1 MDAEDSYRKE
11 RIETD
16 DKRIDIV
23 VKDDDV
29 LIEVKRGTVFTGSSW
44 IRLDWETWNKVNIIV
59 RRLKSNTNMKIIKEK
74 KISGFLKSEEEIIVR
89 LIDELIEIEDV
100 GIRKS
105 GKTIRLGNI
114 FLYREEWERVKRCVD
129 ELIEETT
136 KKKKLHR

>member
-1 MDAEDSYRKE
+1 MDEKDSYRKE
-11 RIETD
+11 QIETD
-16 DKRIDIV
+16 DERIDIV

-59 RRLKSNTNMKIIKEK
+59 RRLKSNTNMKIIKER

-114 FLYREEWERVKRCVD
+114 FLYREEWEEVKKCID
-129 ELIEETT
+129 ELIEGTT
-136 KKKKLHR
+136 KKETP

>member
-1 MDAEDSYRKE
+1 MLDSKMDIEESYKKE

-16 DKRIDIV
+16 NERIDIV

-29 LIEVKRGTVFTGSSW
+29 LIEVERGTVFTGNSW

-89 LIDELIEIEDV
+89 ILDGLIEIEDV

-105 GKTIRLGNI
+105 GKTVRLGNI
-114 FLYREEWERVKRCVD
+114 YLYREEWEEVKKCID
-129 ELIEETT
+129 ELIKEVE
-136 KKKKLHR
+136 

>member
-1 MDAEDSYRKE
+1 MDVEDSYRKE

-23 VKDDDV
+23 VKNDDV
-29 LIEVKRGTVFTGSSW
+29 LIEVERGAVFTGSSW

-59 RRLKSNTNMKIIKEK
+59 KRLKSNTNMKIIKEK

-100 GIRKS
+100 GIRKD
-105 GKTIRLGNI
+105 GKTTRLGNI
-114 FLYREEWERVKRCVD
+114 FLYREEWEEVKKCVD
-129 ELIEETT
+129 ELIEEAG
-136 KKKKLHR
+136 

>member
-1 MDAEDSYRKE
+1 MDVEDFYRKE

-44 IRLDWETWNKVNIIV
+44 IRLDWETWNKVNVIV
-59 RRLKSNTNMKIIKEK
+59 KRLKSNTNMKIIKEK
-74 KISGFLKSEEEIIVR
+74 KINGFLKSDEEIIVR
-89 LIDELIEIEDV
+89 ILDGLIEIEEV

-105 GKTIRLGNI
+105 GGRTRLGHVY
-114 FLYREEWERVKRCVD
+114 LYREEWEEVKKCID
-129 ELIEETT
+129 ELIEEAG
-136 KKKKLHR
+136 

>member
-1 MDAEDSYRKE
+1 MDTEDSYRKE

-16 DKRIDIV
+16 DETIDIV

-29 LIEVKRGTVFTGSSW
+29 LIEVERGTVFTGSSW
-44 IRLDWETWNKVNIIV
+44 IRLDWEIWNKVNIIV

-74 KISGFLKSEEEIIVR
+74 KINGFLKSEEEIRVR

-100 GIRKS
+100 GIRD

-114 FLYREEWERVKRCVD
+114 YLYREEWEEVKKCID
-129 ELIEETT
+129 ELIEER
-136 KKKKLHR
+136 KL

>member
-1 MDAEDSYRKE
+1 MDIENSYRKE

-16 DKRIDIV
+16 EERIDIV
-23 VKDDDV
+23 VDDEDV
-29 LIEVKRGTVFTGSSW
+29 LIEVERGTVFTGSSW

-74 KISGFLKSEEEIIVR
+74 KINGFLNSEEEIRVR

-100 GIRKS
+100 GIRD

-114 FLYREEWERVKRCVD
+114 YLYREEWKRVKNCID
-129 ELIEETT
+129 GLIEEVE
-136 KKKKLHR
+136 

>member
-1 MDAEDSYRKE
+1 MDVEDSYRKE

-16 DKRIDIV
+16 DQMIDIV

-29 LIEVKRGTVFTGSSW
+29 MIEAENWFNIYAGNNW

-89 LIDELIEIEDV
+89 LVDELIEIEDV
-100 GIRKS
+100 GIRRS

-114 FLYREEWERVKRCVD
+114 YLYREEWERAKKCVD
-129 ELIEETT
+129 ELIEE
-136 KKKKLHR
+136 R

>member
-1 MDAEDSYRKE
+1 MDVEDSYRKE

-16 DKRIDIV
+16 DETIDIV

-29 LIEVKRGTVFTGSSW
+29 LIEVERGTVFTGSSW

-74 KISGFLKSEEEIIVR
+74 KINGFLNSEEEIRVR
-89 LIDELIEIEDV
+89 LIDQLIEIENV
-100 GIRKS
+100 GNED

-114 FLYREEWERVKRCVD
+114 YLYREEWERVKKCID
-129 ELIEETT
+129 ELIEEVG
-136 KKKKLHR
+136 

>member
-1 MDAEDSYRKE
+1 MDVEDSYRKE

-23 VKDDDV
+23 VKDEDV
-29 LIEVKRGTVFTGSSW
+29 LIEVERGTVFTGSSW

-59 RRLKSNTNMKIIKEK
+59 KRLKSNTNMKIIKEK

-100 GIRKS
+100 GIRKD

-114 FLYREEWERVKRCVD
+114 FLYREEWEEVKKCVD
-129 ELIEETT
+129 ELIEEAG
-136 KKKKLHR
+136 

>member
-1 MDAEDSYRKE
+1 MDVEDSYRKE

-23 VKDDDV
+23 VKDEDV
-29 LIEVKRGTVFTGSSW
+29 LIEVERGTVFTGSSW

-59 RRLKSNTNMKIIKEK
+59 KRLKSNTNMKIIKEK

-100 GIRKS
+100 GIRKD
-105 GKTIRLGNI
+105 GKTTRLGNI
-114 FLYREEWERVKRCVD
+114 FLYREEWEEVKKCVD
-129 ELIEETT
+129 ELIEEAG
-136 KKKKLHR
+136 

>member
-1 MDAEDSYRKE
+1 MDTEDSYRKE

-16 DKRIDIV
+16 DETIDIV

-29 LIEVKRGTVFTGSSW
+29 LIEVERGTVFTGSSW

-74 KISGFLKSEEEIIVR
+74 RISGFLKSEEEIRVR

-100 GIRKS
+100 GIRD

-114 FLYREEWERVKRCVD
+114 YLYREEWEEVKKCID
-129 ELIEETT
+129 ELIEER
-136 KKKKLHR
+136 KL

>member
-1 MDAEDSYRKE
+1 MDVEDSYRKE

-23 VKDDDV
+23 VKDEDV
-29 LIEVKRGTVFTGSSW
+29 LIEVERGTVFTGSSW

-59 RRLKSNTNMKIIKEK
+59 KRLKSNTNMKIIKEK
-74 KISGFLKSEEEIIVR
+74 KISGFPKSGEEIIVR

-105 GKTIRLGNI
+105 GKTTRLGNI
-114 FLYREEWERVKRCVD
+114 FLYREEWEEVKKCVD
-129 ELIEETT
+129 ELIEEAG
-136 KKKKLHR
+136 

>member
-1 MDAEDSYRKE
+1 MDTEDSYRKE

-16 DKRIDIV
+16 DETIDIV

-29 LIEVKRGTVFTGSSW
+29 LIEVERGTVFTGSSW

-74 KISGFLKSEEEIIVR
+74 RISGFLKSEEEIRVR

-100 GIRKS
+100 GIRD
-105 GKTIRLGNI
+105 GKIIRLGNI
-114 FLYREEWERVKRCVD
+114 YLYREEWEEVKKCID
-129 ELIEETT
+129 ELIEER
-136 KKKKLHR
+136 KL

>member
-1 MDAEDSYRKE
+1 MDVEDFYRKE

-100 GIRKS
+100 GIRKD

-114 FLYREEWERVKRCVD
+114 FLYREEWEEVKKCVD
-129 ELIEETT
+129 ELIEEAG
-136 KKKKLHR
+136 

>member
-1 MDAEDSYRKE
+1 MDVEDSYRKE

-29 LIEVKRGTVFTGSSW
+29 LIEVERGTVFTGSSW

-59 RRLKSNTNMKIIKEK
+59 KRLKSNTNMKIIKEK

-100 GIRKS
+100 GIRKD

-114 FLYREEWERVKRCVD
+114 FLYREEWEEVKKCVD
-129 ELIEETT
+129 ELIEEAG
-136 KKKKLHR
+136 

>member
-1 MDAEDSYRKE
+1 MNVENSYRKE

-16 DKRIDIV
+16 DERIDIV
-23 VKDDDV
+23 VNDDDV

-74 KISGFLKSEEEIIVR
+74 KVSGFLKSEEEIIVR
-89 LIDELIEIEDV
+89 LVDELIEIEDV

-105 GKTIRLGNI
+105 GKRIRLGNI
-114 FLYREEWERVKRCVD
+114 YLYREEWEEVKKCID
-129 ELIEETT
+129 ELIKEVG
-136 KKKKLHR
+136 

>member
-1 MDAEDSYRKE
+1 MDVEDSCRKE

-29 LIEVKRGTVFTGSSW
+29 LVEVKRGTVFTGSSW

-74 KISGFLKSEEEIIVR
+74 KISGFLKSKEEIIVR

-114 FLYREEWERVKRCVD
+114 FLYREEWEEVKKCID
-129 ELIEETT
+129 ELIKEVG
-136 KKKKLHR
+136 

>member
-1 MDAEDSYRKE
+1 MDVEDSYRKE

-16 DKRIDIV
+16 DKRINIV
-23 VKDDDV
+23 VKDEDV

-44 IRLDWETWNKVNIIV
+44 IRLDWETWNKINIIV

-89 LIDELIEIEDV
+89 LVDELIEIEDV
-100 GIRKS
+100 GIRRS

-114 FLYREEWERVKRCVD
+114 YLYREEWERAKKCVD
-129 ELIEETT
+129 ELIEE
-136 KKKKLHR
+136 R